1 MPTYQFRCPNG
12 HDFDK
17 FERKI
22 SDKTKAKCP
31 ECGKMAER
39 QVSGGLG
46 FHLKGSG
53 FYATDYKGGKSEGGK
68 TEKTKSE
75 SKSEAKSESKP
86 ESKADSKPAKPKKDT
101 E

>member
-1 MPTYQFRCPNG
+1 MPTYHYRCPNG

-22 SDKTKAKCP
+22 SEQSKAKCP
-31 ECGKMAER
+31 ECGKMATR
-39 QVSGGLG
+39 QISGGMG

-53 FYATDYKGGKSEGGK
+53 FYATDYKPSKSDGGKDEKPK
-68 TEKTKSE
+68 TEKSE
-75 SKSEAKSESKP
+75 SKSETT
-86 ESKADSKPAKPKKDT
+86 ADPKPKKDA